1 MKKYDT
7 TVDDF
12 IKIAEKNH
20 RNGSKNPYAQYQK
33 GLNFEQIKN
42 SPKVHGILTLFQ
54 CSPTTD
60 GSACT
65 IICSESFLK
74 VHSL

>member
-1 MKKYDT
+1 MKKYGT

-33 GLNFEQIKN
+33 GLNF
-42 SPKVHGILTLFQ
+42 
-54 CSPTTD
+54 
-60 GSACT
+60 
-65 IICSESFLK
+65 
-74 VHSL
+74 